1 MLKVQQT
8 ADGKGKRLTTTI
20 PIQRDTAFHQI
31 RQYRPATERTY
42 TSVQIDINQD
52 IEEFYL
58 AHLNHSC
65 DPNVI
70 VDTTK
75 LELRAIR
82 DIARGEDLT
91 FFYPSTEWHMAEPFR
106 CLCGSTRCI
115 GQVSG
120 AKHLT
125 LNVLGQYFIN
135 QHIGAMAMEH
145 LLGAQS
151 PKTPVAV

>member
-8 ADGKGKRLTTTI
+8 ADGKGKRLTTTV
-20 PIQRDTAFHQI
+20 PIRHDTALHLI
-31 RQYRPATERTY
+31 RQYRPASEKTY
-42 TSVQIDINQD
+42 TSVQIDINHS

-65 DPNVI
+65 EPNVI

-82 DIARGEDLT
+82 DIGPGEDLT
-91 FFYPSTEWHMAEPFR
+91 FFYPSTEWHMAQPFQ
-106 CLCGSTRCI
+106 CLCGSPRCI
-115 GQVSG
+115 GKVSG
-120 AKHLT
+120 ARDLP

-145 LLGAQS
+145 LLGTQ
-151 PKTPVAV
+151 PLKTLIAV

>member
-1 MLKVQQT
+1 MLRVQQT
-8 ADGKGKRLTTTI
+8 ADGKGQCLTTTT
-20 PIQRDTAFHQI
+20 PIQRETVFHLI
-31 RQYRPATERTY
+31 RQYRPSPERTY
-42 TSVQIDINQD
+42 SSVQIDVNKS

-70 VDTTK
+70 VDTAK

-82 DIARGEDLT
+82 DIGRGEDLT
-91 FFYPSTEWHMAEPFR
+91 FFYPSTEWQMAKPFQ
-106 CLCGSTRCI
+106 CLCGTTRCI
-115 GQVSG
+115 GTVSG
-120 AKHLT
+120 AKNLA

-145 LLGAQS
+145 LLGAQ
-151 PKTPVAV
+151 PLKTPVVV